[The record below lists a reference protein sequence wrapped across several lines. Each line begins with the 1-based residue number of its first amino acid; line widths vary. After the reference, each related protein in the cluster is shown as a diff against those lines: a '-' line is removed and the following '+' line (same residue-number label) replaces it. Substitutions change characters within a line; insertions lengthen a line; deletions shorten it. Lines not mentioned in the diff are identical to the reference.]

1 MKMFNTI
8 MQARG
13 AVLAATD
20 LAPCDSSCWGITWS
34 SVFPSQPRQEF
45 CCEETLARWDLSK
58 DLFLSLSLFRTSSP
72 QTPGWAADLAAEFWV
87 VFFFA
92 TEHFIPHTEIS
103 QRKEHLLFYLSFCS
117 GDLQEENQLLVLLEQ
132 SKLLKAIWQIPL
144 SPRQSW
150 DNWGARVVLPH

>member
-45 CCEETLARWDLSK
+45 CCEDSCKVRSLQGSVS
-58 DLFLSLSLFRTSSP
+58 LSLSLQNIESSNTRLSCRSGSRVLGFFFCHRAFHTSHWNITEEGASP
-72 QTPGWAADLAAEFWV
+72 LLPQFPLWGPAGGKSAPGSAWAEQTPQSNLANPSVTKAAL
-87 VFFFA
+87 
-92 TEHFIPHTEIS
+92 
-103 QRKEHLLFYLSFCS
+103 R
-117 GDLQEENQLLVLLEQ
+117 
-132 SKLLKAIWQIPL
+132 
-144 SPRQSW
+144 
-150 DNWGARVVLPH
+150 